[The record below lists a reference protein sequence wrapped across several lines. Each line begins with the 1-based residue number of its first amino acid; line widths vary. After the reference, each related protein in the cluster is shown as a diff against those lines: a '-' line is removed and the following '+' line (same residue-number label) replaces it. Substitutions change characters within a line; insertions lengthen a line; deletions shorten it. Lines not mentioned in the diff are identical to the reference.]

1 MRLVSDLSGRF
12 KDLEVLREEK
22 LTKTL
27 RKMTNSL
34 SLRQCHFS
42 KQCNLLFSKYFGQIF
57 SSPVNQI
64 RDAFFFIWTLFRGE
78 NESRRIRIGTHL
90 YLTCGLVGV
99 ARGRARASWC
109 RAAGG
114 ASPPESSQ
122 KVESEEGRPEFAMC
136 RWGEGEYSKK
146 RVSCLGYTGL
156 EKIRRYTLEIKY
168 YFVHQND
175 TVWA

>member
-42 KQCNLLFSKYFGQIF
+42 KQCNLLFSKYFEQIF

-64 RDAFFFIWTLFRGE
+64 RDAF
-78 NESRRIRIGTHL
+78 SL
-90 YLTCGLVGV
+90 YLDTVQ
-99 ARGRARASWC
+99 RGKRE
-109 RAAGG
+109 
-114 ASPPESSQ
+114 PESQ
-122 KVESEEGRPEFAMC
+122 KVIVEGRPEFAM
-136 RWGEGEYSKK
+136 WEGEGEYSKK
-146 RVSCLGYTGL
+146 EYP
-156 EKIRRYTLEIKY
+156 
-168 YFVHQND
+168 
-175 TVWA
+175 VWVMQALRKFEDILWK

>member
-64 RDAFFFIWTLFRGE
+64 RDAF
-78 NESRRIRIGTHL
+78 SL
-90 YLTCGLVGV
+90 YLDTVQ
-99 ARGRARASWC
+99 RGKRE
-109 RAAGG
+109 
-114 ASPPESSQ
+114 PESQ
-122 KVESEEGRPEFAMC
+122 KVIVEGRPEFAM
-136 RWGEGEYSKK
+136 WEGEGEYSKK
-146 RVSCLGYTGL
+146 EYP
-156 EKIRRYTLEIKY
+156 
-168 YFVHQND
+168 
-175 TVWA
+175 VWVIQALRKFEDILWK

>member
-42 KQCNLLFSKYFGQIF
+42 KQCNLLFSKYFEQIF

-64 RDAFFFIWTLFRGE
+64 RDAF
-78 NESRRIRIGTHL
+78 SL
-90 YLTCGLVGV
+90 YLNTVQ
-99 ARGRARASWC
+99 RGKRE
-109 RAAGG
+109 
-114 ASPPESSQ
+114 PESQ
-122 KVESEEGRPEFAMC
+122 KVIVKGRPEFAMC

-156 EKIRRYTLEIKY
+156 EKIRI
-168 YFVHQND
+168 YFGNKILLCPSK
-175 TVWA
+175 

>member
-1 MRLVSDLSGRF
+1 MANSRCSDSAIFWSKVIFYSLSTSGRSF
-12 KDLEVLREEK
+12 QVL
-22 LTKTL
+22 
-27 RKMTNSL
+27 
-34 SLRQCHFS
+34 
-42 KQCNLLFSKYFGQIF
+42 
-57 SSPVNQI
+57 QI
-64 RDAFFFIWTLFRGE
+64 RYETLFLCIWTLFRGE
-78 NESRRIRIGTHL
+78 NESRRVRIGTHL

-99 ARGRARASWC
+99 ARGRARVSWC
-109 RAAGG
+109 RAACG

>member
-42 KQCNLLFSKYFGQIF
+42 KQCNLLFSKYFEQIF

-64 RDAFFFIWTLFRGE
+64 RDAF
-78 NESRRIRIGTHL
+78 SL
-90 YLTCGLVGV
+90 YLDTVQ
-99 ARGRARASWC
+99 RGKRE
-109 RAAGG
+109 
-114 ASPPESSQ
+114 PESQ
-122 KVESEEGRPEFAMC
+122 KVIVEGRPEFAMC

-146 RVSCLGYTGL
+146 EYP
-156 EKIRRYTLEIKY
+156 
-168 YFVHQND
+168 
-175 TVWA
+175 VWIIQALRKFEDILWK